1 MYKGVPIRDDQRS
14 VVKLMLFVS
23 DITDKIEIEEAEKMA
38 DRLITIVEQS
48 PDAMVIS
55 DLDEENDCV
64 LE

>member
-1 MYKGVPIRDDQRS
+1 
-14 VVKLMLFVS
+14 MLFVS